1 MLNPSAPQYKVWC
14 LIRLIWTI
22 VRVAQV
28 MGQEAPLAK
37 PNWIFSVVK
46 VNLMWTFSR
55 RVLHLRKD
63 NFSKLLHLILPTLSR
78 ALMSCCTLSCA
89 NWLHNI
95 FVRALFTR
103 DLLKVGCVIFWSWLF
118 VFEGKPCNKWHHDSI
133 QSKSC
138 ASINVVFLMHLFT
151 KADILQ
157 SLSYL

>member
-55 RVLHLRKD
+55 RVLHLRKA

-103 DLLKVGCVIFWSWLF
+103 DLLKVGCVIFWSWSGF
-118 VFEGKPCNKWHHDSI
+118 ST
-133 QSKSC
+133 KS
-138 ASINVVFLMHLFT
+138 
-151 KADILQ
+151 
-157 SLSYL
+157 SLSLKANLAINDTMTQFKVKAVPQ